1 MGAERRNSD
10 VGRSRVSKS
19 VREGFPKEVIPILC
33 LKWQK
38 VVIQIENPGKAYPG
52 ENLLEETAE
61 FDKAGANEVGTR
73 SGRVYYVMLES
84 LHLILK
90 LIENH

>member
-33 LKWQK
+33 LKWQT
-38 VVIQIENPGKAYPG
+38 VVIQTENPGKAYPG
-52 ENLLEETAE
+52 ENLLEELQ
-61 FDKAGANEVGTR
+61 NLTR
-73 SGRVYYVMLES
+73 PVPMRWGLDPEES
-84 LHLILK
+84 IM
-90 LIENH
+90 